1 MRWKKGLSMLGFS
14 GYNKENS
21 LIHREEKIMKRT
33 AILFAEGYEE
43 VEALTVVDLLRR
55 AKIGCDIVAVKESG
69 EVTGSHGIRVGADKT
84 LSQLVMEEYD
94 GLILPGGLRG
104 VNNLAAD
111 ERVIDMLRRFAV
123 AGKLT
128 AAICAG
134 PTVLAKAG
142 LLQGRKACCYPGM
155 EDELTGAVACTES
168 VVADGSII
176 TSRGLGTAIPFAL
189 ALVAY
194 FQGEAQALALAKAIV
209 FQ

>member
-1 MRWKKGLSMLGFS
+1 MKK
-14 GYNKENS
+14 
-21 LIHREEKIMKRT
+21 T

-55 AKIGCDIVAVKESG
+55 AKIGCDIVAVKEVD
-69 EVTGSHGIRVGADKT
+69 EVTGSHGISVRADRRF
-84 LSQLVMEEYD
+84 SQLTPEEYD

-111 ERVIDMLRRFAV
+111 ERVIDMLRRFHE

-134 PTVLAKAG
+134 PTVLARAG
-142 LLQGRKACCYPGM
+142 LLEGRKACCYPGM
-155 EDELTGAVACTES
+155 EDQLTGAVASTEA
-168 VVADGSII
+168 VVEDGSII

-189 ALVAY
+189 ALVVY
-194 FQGEAQALALAKAIV
+194 FCGERQAQTLAKSIV

>member
-1 MRWKKGLSMLGFS
+1 
-14 GYNKENS
+14 
-21 LIHREEKIMKRT
+21 MKRT

-111 ERVIDMLRRFAV
+111 ERVIDLLRRFAE

-155 EDELTGAVACTES
+155 EDELTGAVACTDA

-194 FQGEAQALALAKAIV
+194 FCGEKQAQALAKSIV
-209 FQ
+209 YT

>member
-1 MRWKKGLSMLGFS
+1 
-14 GYNKENS
+14 
-21 LIHREEKIMKRT
+21 MKRT

-55 AKIGCDIVAVKESG
+55 AKIGCDIVAVKESR

-111 ERVIDMLRRFAV
+111 ERVIDMLRRFAA

-155 EDELTGAVACTES
+155 EDELTGAVACTDA